1 MKLLRE
7 KCAQCKSVYI
17 KATIGHAVQQ
27 CEALTA
33 QAQAEA
39 DGTAAPPPPPP
50 EPVVEEDP
58 KKKGKKAAP
67 PPPKPAAPKVVPAPV
82 LQPNEYKITVTALPD
97 KNMIKV
103 TSNGI
108 GYSKEEIQQLVTSM
122 EAGDAALL
130 EKLGAGNPD
139 KSEL

>member
-1 MKLLRE
+1 MQEYVKLLRE

-17 KATIGHAVQQ
+17 KAAIGHAVQQ

-39 DGTAAPPPPPP
+39 DGTAAPPPP
-50 EPVVEEDP
+50 
-58 KKKGKKAAP
+58 
-67 PPPKPAAPKVVPAPV
+67 KPAAPKVVPAPV
-82 LQPNEYKITVTALPD
+82 LQPNEYKIIVTALPD